1 MSMSLMRIAA
11 CALTEQSMRKVVTM
25 TGLAVIMVGALVTA
39 ATAGDLPKEGTWHGT
54 ATGEGKWTMNMIGTD
69 GNTGL
74 IVFDQT
80 STVEGD
86 GPKATEHC
94 FGVLELVNRV
104 NKPHGYCIAV
114 DADGDQIV
122 FKDADE
128 ELSYSR
134 GDWPAHSKIVFMG
147 TGKYAGI
154 TGKSAATCVFGGSF
168 PSTGSSPTSYQYRCK
183 VETTYKLP

>member
-39 ATAGDLPKEGTWHGT
+39 ATAGDLPREGTWHGT
-54 ATGEGKWTMNMIGTD
+54 AAGEGKWTMNMIGTD

-94 FGVLELVNRV
+94 FGVLELAKRIIN
-104 NKPHGYCIAV
+104 PHGYCIAV

-122 FKDADE
+122 SKDANED
-128 ELSYSR
+128 R
-134 GDWPAHSKIVFMG
+134 PGFQDQAPRHSDIVMG